1 VFEKSIRARIP
12 VHCTNFSRINDC
24 FLRKGKERN
33 ENHNLATASTLFL
46 VLLRGFFFC
55 GREGIFF
62 PDFDRPVLSELI
74 HRASVFLDPFD
85 V

>member
-1 VFEKSIRARIP
+1 VFEKSIRARIL

-46 VLLRGFFFC
+46 VLLRGVFFLRQGGYFIS
-55 GREGIFF
+55 RF
-62 PDFDRPVLSELI
+62 
-74 HRASVFLDPFD
+74 
-85 V
+85 